1 MSAIRMSVFFMRAVV
16 VLLVGGLIAPPAWAG
31 EKKRVEA
38 IQAQAEIPVENLL
51 DVGLQVFD
59 PGLPE
64 DEEAL
69 YELEE
74 KGVFAEVRKSEA
86 RYIPI
91 HLKQT
96 LESTGN
102 WGAVRLVPS
111 ANMVDVMVSGTVLSS
126 TGKKLELAIRVV
138 DSRGKEWLE
147 KKYKEEADVGA
158 YQGAKDIAPEE
169 PYQSLYN
176 RIAND
181 ILAACRKLK
190 EKDIRQVQ
198 TVTRLKFA
206 RDLAPAAFDEY
217 LSADKKGRFTIER
230 LPAPDDPMMERLAD
244 IRERDFMF
252 IDTLNEYYAGFYAK
266 MDDPYDSWRAYSYD
280 EQVAMEKLQRAARM
294 EKILG
299 AAAIIGGIF
308 SSTRG
313 RGGRAIGE
321 VAVLGGMVAITDGM
335 QKSEE
340 AKMHVEAL
348 RELAGSLDSEMEPI
362 LLDVEGEVMRLGGS
376 VETQYDT
383 WRQLLRK
390 IFATETGLPVDPNA
404 TGPEIKEPSQN

>member
-1 MSAIRMSVFFMRAVV
+1 MSAIGMVLVRAVV
-16 VLLVGGLIAPPAWAG
+16 VVLISSLLAPPAWSK
-31 EKKRVEA
+31 EKKQVEA
-38 IQAQAEIPVENLL
+38 IQAQTEIAEEDLL
-51 DVGLQVFD
+51 DIGVQIFD

-64 DEEAL
+64 DEADL
-69 YELEE
+69 YEMEQ
-74 KGVFAEVRKSEA
+74 KGVFPEVRKSEA

-102 WGAVRLVPS
+102 WGAVRLVPA
-111 ANMVDVMVSGTVLSS
+111 ANAVDVMVTGAILSS
-126 TGKKLELAIRVV
+126 TGKKLEIAVRVV
-138 DSRGKEWLE
+138 DSRGKKWLE
-147 KKYKEEADVGA
+147 KRYREEADVGA
-158 YQGAKDIAPEE
+158 YRGAKDVSVGE

-176 RIAND
+176 QIAND
-181 ILAACRKLK
+181 ILKARRKLD
-190 EKDIRQVQ
+190 EKDIRLVQ
-198 TVTRLKFA
+198 TVSRLRFA
-206 RDLAPAAFDEY
+206 RDLAPVAFDEY
-217 LSADKKGRFTIER
+217 LSEDKKERFKVER
-230 LPAPDDPMMERLAD
+230 LPATDDPMMERLAL

-266 MDDPYDSWRAYSYD
+266 MDDPYDSWRAYSYE
-280 EQVAMEKLQRAARM
+280 EQVAMEKLQKAARL

-313 RGGRAIGE
+313 GGGRAVGE

-348 RELAGSLDSEMEPI
+348 RELAGSLDSEIAP
-362 LLDVEGEVMRLGGS
+362 LLIDVEGEVLRLTGS
-376 VETQYDT
+376 VETQYAT

-390 IFATETGLPVDPNA
+390 IFAEETGLPVDPNA
-404 TGPEIKEPSQN
+404 ATEPETKEPTQH